1 MKWDGHTH
9 SPFCRHGSTAPL
21 EQYAMAANAHG
32 CVRLSVTEH
41 APLPPHWVD
50 DAALCAMD
58 VGELDAYIACVQRV
72 REQYAGVLDVCVG
85 IELDYLSGNVG
96 FMENI
101 VHRID
106 GALHDVI
113 VSVHFV
119 PGRNGT
125 MRCIDYTPEYVR
137 THVLP
142 AYGTMDRLVEAY
154 YDEVEQAIASVSM
167 VSGLPSRVRLGHVEV
182 IDKFRAVLPPY
193 DRAYC
198 DERLLR
204 LVPML
209 AHYGVG
215 IDLNTAGL
223 RKPHCQRVYAT
234 QSFVDAC
241 RKADVPIVFGS
252 DAHDPSEVAYGW
264 DVAML
269 MMQ

>member
-9 SPFCRHGSTAPL
+9 SPFCRHGSSAPL
-21 EQYAMAANAHG
+21 EQYATAAIARG
-32 CVRLSVTEH
+32 CARLSVTEH
-41 APLPPHWVD
+41 APMPDGWVD

-58 VGELDAYIACVQRV
+58 VDELGAYIACVQRV
-72 REQYAGVLDVCVG
+72 RSQYAEALDVCIG
-85 IELDYLSGNVG
+85 LELDYLSGNVG
-96 FMENI
+96 FMEDI

-119 PGRNGT
+119 PGLHGT

-142 AYGTMDRLVEAY
+142 AYGTMDRLVQAY
-154 YDEVEQAIASVSM
+154 FDEVEQAIASAACI
-167 VSGLPSRVRLGHVEV
+167 SGLPRRVRLGHVTL

-198 DERLLR
+198 EERLER
-204 LVPML
+204 LVPLL
-209 AHYGVG
+209 AQYGVG

-223 RKPHCQRVYAT
+223 RKPHCQHMYAT
-234 QSFVDAC
+234 KTFVTSCHTAN
-241 RKADVPIVFGS
+241 VPIVFGS
-252 DAHDPSEVAYGW
+252 DAHDPSEVAFGW
-264 DVAML
+264 ETALQWM
-269 MMQ
+269 